1 MLAFL
6 LLSRENRWSS
16 KSHHACMFGRVVTE
30 VNAVKI
36 RPMGQIF
43 RQLFRYQPSKSPA
56 ADLFSSE
63 ARCSSYDS
71 RGKIPVSC
79 SVVTNLP
86 TWWWSSSC
94 ANVVVTLQAE
104 TEIVLAPALLLQ
116 LLRLNDSTQTQTH
129 TNDLLFHA
137 VKLVIFFH
145 LLAPYEPKIQVISI
159 KRGREW
165 LSHTWH
171 PVVG

>member
-94 ANVVVTLQAE
+94 SQCRGYSSGGNG
-104 TEIVLAPALLLQ
+104 
-116 LLRLNDSTQTQTH
+116 DSTRPCPASATPAPEWQHSDTDTYKWSSVSCCKVS
-129 TNDLLFHA
+129 N
-137 VKLVIFFH
+137 IFPFIGS
-145 LLAPYEPKIQVISI
+145 LWTKNTSD
-159 KRGREW
+159 
-165 LSHTWH
+165 
-171 PVVG
+171 